1 MNSTR
6 DLIPYWY
13 LLFTIGF
20 GWFMLAPLVPE
31 VSRAFSVGTSSVLL
45 LVSLYGYTMVVL
57 GLLSGFISAR
67 FSVVRSLYISAA
79 LSVIGLA
86 LRIVAYN
93 YTFLFIA
100 TLIAAV
106 AYPMAVA
113 PVGSVA
119 ESLTPGRA
127 HTTVGISVGI
137 LFMGMAIGS
146 LVSPYLIADGIREAF
161 GVSAI
166 LALVA
171 LVVLPMRARDYPQ
184 DYRGRSLR
192 GSFRTG
198 MLKNWYVGF
207 LVSSISVMFGSIA
220 SSSLIARGV
229 PEGTA
234 LSVGGLLSALTFL
247 GSGTGAIIVPPVF
260 ERLGRVRAGMLLTSA
275 LSAVSASTISYL
287 LGLRPLLALL
297 IAFFFLYGFFGNS
310 YWSMAMTST
319 TYYSDD
325 PARAGLATSMYSVA
339 TNVGVAL
346 IPVFFGPLVI
356 SGGAFQLAVLAVL
369 FAAGVAV
376 SPFLKLAGSGGGVPE
391 KGPGEPVGDSR

>member
-1 MNSTR
+1 M
-6 DLIPYWY
+6 
-13 LLFTIGF
+13 
-20 GWFMLAPLVPE
+20 
-31 VSRAFSVGTSSVLL
+31 GTSSVLL

-113 PVGSVA
+113 PPVGSVA

-171 LVVLPMRARDYPQ
+171 LVVLPPMRARDYPQ
-184 DYRGRSLR
+184 DYRGGRSLR
-192 GSFRTG
+192 GGSFRTG

-234 LSVGGLLSALTFL
+234 LSVGGGSSLHSHSWAL
-247 GSGTGAIIVPPVF
+247 AQV
-260 ERLGRVRAGMLLTSA
+260 
-275 LSAVSASTISYL
+275 
-287 LGLRPLLALL
+287 
-297 IAFFFLYGFFGNS
+297 
-310 YWSMAMTST
+310 
-319 TYYSDD
+319 
-325 PARAGLATSMYSVA
+325 
-339 TNVGVAL
+339 
-346 IPVFFGPLVI
+346 
-356 SGGAFQLAVLAVL
+356 Q
-369 FAAGVAV
+369 
-376 SPFLKLAGSGGGVPE
+376 
-391 KGPGEPVGDSR
+391 